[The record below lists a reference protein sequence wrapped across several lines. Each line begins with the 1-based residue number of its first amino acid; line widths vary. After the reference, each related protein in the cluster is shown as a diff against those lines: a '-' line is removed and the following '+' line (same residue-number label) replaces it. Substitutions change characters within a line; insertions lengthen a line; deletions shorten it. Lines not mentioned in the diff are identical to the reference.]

1 MWQILLIVGGVLGLG
16 IALLVAELAP
26 RQPKLA
32 AALDRLGSV
41 ETSEIVRDGS
51 LESRLGSWGQRN
63 FADVPGFRAPAQ
75 DLLILNRSTQTYF
88 AQKLTLGILGLV
100 APAFIALVLWAL
112 GLSPFV
118 FGLTALAGV
127 PLAALMLFAADT
139 MVKQQADEARQEFA
153 RAIAAYLELVAA
165 ERKRGAPAG
174 VALEEAASIGESWVF
189 ERIKQEL
196 LRARFSGI
204 QPWEALRSLSNEIG
218 VKELAEVADIMRLS
232 GEEGAAVYESLR
244 ARGKALRVQLLN
256 EEHTI
261 ANRLS
266 ERMTYPQA
274 LLGVVFMAMLVTPPL
289 LRLMAS

>member
-1 MWQILLIVGGVLGLG
+1 
-16 IALLVAELAP
+16 
-26 RQPKLA
+26 
-32 AALDRLGSV
+32 
-41 ETSEIVRDGS
+41 
-51 LESRLGSWGQRN
+51 
-63 FADVPGFRAPAQ
+63 
-75 DLLILNRSTQTYF
+75 
-88 AQKLTLGILGLV
+88 
-100 APAFIALVLWAL
+100 
-112 GLSPFV
+112 
-118 FGLTALAGV
+118 
-127 PLAALMLFAADT
+127 
-139 MVKQQADEARQEFA
+139 
-153 RAIAAYLELVAA
+153 
-165 ERKRGAPAG
+165 
-174 VALEEAASIGESWVF
+174 VF

-204 QPWEALRSLSNEIG
+204 QPWEALRHLSNEIG
-218 VKELAEVADIMRLS
+218 VKELADVADIMRLS